1 MKKNRTLSLYFLI
14 FLFFSQLTTPVT
26 PVAYGENVSK
36 IIDWSMKKNWTTSS
50 IARDLAVSFDK
61 KKIFIL
67 EEDNKVRIY
76 ANSYNGN
83 RLGIIKVPPTTVAFD
98 IAPRG
103 GMLYL
108 IGSDKSYTAIK
119 ITYQKKDDTVVNKSI
134 VQTWKTRTR
143 PLDIAQSFDKKY
155 AFILESDNKV
165 HVYTINGIQKKILS
179 VPFGTLAITV
189 PSRKRTLSLVTRNR
203 IYKSIR
209 IPLR

>member
-1 MKKNRTLSLYFLI
+1 MKKNCSLSLSFLI
-14 FLFFSQLTTPVT
+14 FLLFSQLATPVV
-26 PVAYGENVSK
+26 PVAYGEKVSK
-36 IIDWSMKKNWTTSS
+36 IIDWSKKKNWTTSS
-50 IARDLAVSFDK
+50 VARDFAISFDK

-76 ANSYNGN
+76 ANTYNGN
-83 RLGIIKVPPTTVAFD
+83 RLGIIKVAPTTVAFD

-108 IGSDKSYTAIK
+108 IGSDKSYTAMK
-119 ITYQKKDDTVVNKSI
+119 ITYRKKDDTVVNKS
-134 VQTWKTRTR
+134 VLQTWKTQAR

-165 HVYTINGIQKKILS
+165 RVYSITGKQKKVLS
-179 VPFGTLAITV
+179 VPFGTLAITI

-203 IYKSIR
+203 VYKSIR
-209 IPLR
+209 LSLR

>member
-1 MKKNRTLSLYFLI
+1 MKNNHSLSLTFLI
-14 FLFFSQLTTPVT
+14 FLLFSQLTTPVT

-36 IIDWSMKKNWTTSS
+36 IIDWSKKKNWTTSS
-50 IARDLAVSFDK
+50 VARDFAVSFDK

-67 EEDNKVRIY
+67 EQDNKVRIY

-83 RLGIIKVPPTTVAFD
+83 RLGIINVAPTTVAFD

-108 IGSDKSYTAIK
+108 VGSDRSYTAMK
-119 ITYQKKDDTVVNKSI
+119 ITYRKENDTVTNKSI

-165 HVYTINGIQKKILS
+165 HVYTINGIQKKVLP
-179 VPFGTLAITV
+179 VPFGTIAITV
-189 PSRKRTLSLVTRNR
+189 PSRKRTLSLITRNR